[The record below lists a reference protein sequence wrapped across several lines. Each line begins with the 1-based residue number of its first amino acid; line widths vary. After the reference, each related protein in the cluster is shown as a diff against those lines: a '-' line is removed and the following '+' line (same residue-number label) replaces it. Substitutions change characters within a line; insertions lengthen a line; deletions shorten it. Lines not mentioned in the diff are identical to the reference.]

1 MVVMK
6 GEAMTA
12 GSMPIFSATMGR
24 VQPTTLAHST
34 VNTRVRQTTR
44 ATIGV
49 TSGLCISQWSTNI
62 IFAKLAT
69 ARHRP
74 HSTDTRISFHTTAAM
89 SENSISP
96 RDRARI
102 TATDDWEPEFPP
114 VPDSMGIKEVS
125 TTQAASA
132 DSKLV
137 MMMPV
142 KVADSMSSISQ
153 GMRERQVSN
162 TPVLR

>member
-1 MVVMK
+1 
-6 GEAMTA
+6 
-12 GSMPIFSATMGR
+12 
-24 VQPTTLAHST
+24 
-34 VNTRVRQTTR
+34 
-44 ATIGV
+44 
-49 TSGLCISQWSTNI
+49 
-62 IFAKLAT
+62 
-69 ARHRP
+69 
-74 HSTDTRISFHTTAAM
+74 
-89 SENSISP
+89 
-96 RDRARI
+96 
-102 TATDDWEPEFPP
+102 
-114 VPDSMGIKEVS
+114 MGIKEVS